1 LSIRILHIYKTFL
14 PETQG
19 GVEQYIYNVCA
30 SLKKY
35 NIESRVLCTSK
46 INKTRSEHLYND
58 LKIITYPETFNA
70 FSCPVSI
77 KYLLNFYQETKWA
90 DIIYYHYPWPF
101 ADILPLVF
109 PIKKP
114 QIVTYHSD
122 IVKQKWLK
130 TLLKPLDTAFLRK
143 MNKVIATSQQYADT
157 SPNLKHLSH
166 KVKVIPICLD
176 KTLYPKPK
184 LSECHK
190 INNKFGNNFLLF
202 IGQLRYYKGLHL
214 LIEAMRDINTN
225 LVIIGT
231 GPLEQKLQQMIKNLS
246 IKNVHFIGGVD
257 DQKKVNYLYSC
268 YSVILP
274 SHLRSEAFGI
284 SLLEGCMFGKPLIS
298 CKIGTGTEYVNM
310 DNCNGFVTA
319 PDSQSLKNAINKLLQ
334 NSSLAK
340 TMGENSLKRFDSYF
354 SIDMLEKEL
363 KMVIDSMVHK

>member
-1 LSIRILHIYKTFL
+1 
-14 PETQG
+14 
-19 GVEQYIYNVCA
+19 
-30 SLKKY
+30 
-35 NIESRVLCTSK
+35 
-46 INKTRSEHLYND
+46 
-58 LKIITYPETFNA
+58 TYPETFNA

-77 KYLLNFYQETKWA
+77 RYLLNFYQETKWA

-130 TLLKPLDTAFLRK
+130 TLLKPVDTAFLGK
-143 MNKVIATSQQYADT
+143 MNKIIATSKQYADT
-157 SPNLKHLSH
+157 SSNLKNLSH

-176 KTLYPKPK
+176 KTLYPKPR
-184 LSECHK
+184 LSESRK
-190 INNKFGNNFLLF
+190 ITHKFGQNFLLF

-214 LIEAMRDINTN
+214 LIEVMREINTN

-231 GPLEQKLQQMIKNLS
+231 GPLEQQLQHMIRKLS
-246 IKNVHFIGGVD
+246 IKNVFFIGSVD
-257 DQKKVNYLYSC
+257 EQTKVNYLYSC

-298 CKIGTGTEYVNM
+298 CKIGTGTEYVNI
-310 DNCNGFVTA
+310 DTHNGFVA
-319 PDSQSLKNAINKLLQ
+319 EPNSQSLKNAMNKLLQ
-334 NSSLAK
+334 NPSLAK
-340 TMGENSLKRFDSYF
+340 TMGENSLKRFNSSF
-354 SIDMLEKEL
+354 SIDMLGKEL
-363 KMVIDSMVHK
+363 KIVIDSMVHK